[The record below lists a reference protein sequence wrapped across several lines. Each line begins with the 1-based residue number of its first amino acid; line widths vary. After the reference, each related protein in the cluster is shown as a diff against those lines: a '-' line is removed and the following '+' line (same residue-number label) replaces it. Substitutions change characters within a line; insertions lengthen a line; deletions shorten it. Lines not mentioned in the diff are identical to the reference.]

1 MAHPMK
7 DSAVSAHTAKLRRM
21 TDHYGSASGPA
32 NNILAPSERMKGGE
46 GPEDAIGFGADT
58 TKPRT
63 RADRAGRGQLVAN
76 PVATLKR
83 GGHVK
88 RARGGKVHHR
98 DSGGTTTADSP
109 IEEANL
115 NQSQTNRAR
124 GGRAKHK
131 GSTHVNVIVAP
142 QGGAGPMGMRP
153 PPVVPPS
160 GPMVPPA
167 GGPPPP
173 MMPPGAA
180 GMPPGAMARPMMAPG
195 AVPPGVVP
203 PRKHGGKVNHPDER
217 QDKQLIMKTL
227 KQEGLIRSNKAE
239 KMPLEGRAS
248 GGAVEGVTGP
258 KGKLPNQKHDMEAGA
273 VSGIGRLEKI
283 GEKPKTAGKPQAV

>member
-1 MAHPMK
+1 MHPHK
-7 DSAVSAHTAKLRRM
+7 KESTESHNAKMRRM
-21 TDHYGSASGPA
+21 TDGYVGSPA
-32 NNILAPSERMKGGE
+32 NDILAPSERMKGGE
-46 GPEDAIGFGADT
+46 GPEQAVGLGADAT
-58 TKPRT
+58 VPRS
-63 RADRAGRGQLVAN
+63 RADRASRKQMVAN

-98 DSGGTTTADSP
+98 DSGGSTTADSP
-109 IEEANL
+109 VEEANL
-115 NQSQTNRAR
+115 NQSQANRAR
-124 GGRAKHK
+124 GGRTKHK

-142 QGGAGPMGMRP
+142 QGGGGPMGMRP
-153 PPVVPPS
+153 PPVVPPG

-203 PRKHGGKVNHPDER
+203 PRKHGGKVNHPDEL

-239 KMPLEGRAS
+239 KMPIEGRAM
-248 GGAVEGVTGP
+248 GGHVEGVTGP
-258 KGKLPNQKHDMEAGA
+258 KGRLPSQKHHMTAGA
-273 VSGIGRLEKI
+273 VSGEGRLEKI
-283 GEKPKTAGKPQAV
+283 GEKPKGAGKAQAV